1 MGAKKSKI
9 LIPLKESDLQ
19 KLTQDTHFN
28 EKEIRA
34 MYKRYW
40 SYCLPDATLNKQ
52 QFYSMFT
59 CTDGC
64 KGKRIVDHI
73 FRTTDKDDNH
83 SLGEFRGSKLSIYFK
98 KVIFWHAPSGG
109 RKGGF
114 QSSSWKINLWE

>member
-1 MGAKKSKI
+1 MGVQRSKV
-9 LIPLKESDLQ
+9 LIPMNNEELQ
-19 KLTQDTHFN
+19 QLTQATHFN
-28 EKEIRA
+28 EKELRA

-83 SLGEFRGSKLSIYFK
+83 SLGEFSRLNIFRAEK
-98 KVIFWHAPSGG
+98 KAVLLVPAVNREANSLKIISG
-109 RKGGF
+109 
-114 QSSSWKINLWE
+114 NN